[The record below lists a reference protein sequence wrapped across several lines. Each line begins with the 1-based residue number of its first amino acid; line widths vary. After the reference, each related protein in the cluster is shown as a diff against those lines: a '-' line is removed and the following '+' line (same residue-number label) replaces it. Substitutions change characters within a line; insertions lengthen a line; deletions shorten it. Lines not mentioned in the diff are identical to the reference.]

1 MHVDFYEAETN
12 LAGLIDK
19 VKAGDEVIITK
30 DDIDVQLVVKP
41 KRKKEPFPFGIMKG
55 MKMVGWDD
63 PLPPD
68 IAEPFGMV
76 DHDEST
82 A

>member
-30 DDIDVQLVVKP
+30 DDMDVQLVVKP
-41 KRKKEPFPFGIMKG
+41 KHKKEPFPFGIMKG

-68 IAEPFGMV
+68 IADILNRMKQS
-76 DHDEST
+76 ESSI
-82 A
+82 